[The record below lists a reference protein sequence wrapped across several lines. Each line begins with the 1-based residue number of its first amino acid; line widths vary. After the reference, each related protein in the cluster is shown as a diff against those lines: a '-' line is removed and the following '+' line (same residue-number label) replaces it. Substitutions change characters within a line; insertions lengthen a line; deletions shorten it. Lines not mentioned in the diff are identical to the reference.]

1 MIMPV
6 DEDFYDGLIAE
17 ATDAFSGLS
26 LGFSGDNEEEEED
39 EVFEVSA
46 QPKDDADPKY
56 QDKPTEAE
64 AVFIFIL
71 YTYCNS

>member
-6 DEDFYDGLIAE
+6 DEDFYDGLIDGLA
-17 ATDAFSGLS
+17 DGISGMT
-26 LGFSGDNEEEEED
+26 LGFSGDDEEEEED

-64 AVFIFIL
+64 AVIIFIL
-71 YTYCNS
+71 YIY